1 MNLRSVLP
9 DCVKRQDAAGP
20 GDPRLA
26 RPPGPPVSL
35 GPADAGGV
43 DRADPAGEESAAA
56 TRALILVTV
65 GGTRLGVPL
74 ASVAEVARLP
84 AVTRVPGLP
93 HWVRGLV
100 NLRGRLVAVL
110 DVADLLGVSA
120 APTTSGRQ
128 RVLVL
133 SGDGLTAG
141 IGVDSVGGVAEVSA
155 AGVEALPAGLSSQA
169 AAFLAGTAVVAGTP
183 VALLDVPAVLQA
195 RSTLP
200 SARSRSAS

>member
-26 RPPGPPVSL
+26 RPPSPPVPL

-43 DRADPAGEESAAA
+43 DRADPAGEESREA

-74 ASVAEVARLP
+74 ASVAEVTRLP
-84 AVTRVPGLP
+84 PVTRVPGLP

-110 DVADLLGVSA
+110 DVANLLGVSA

-128 RVLVL
+128 RVLVV
-133 SGDGLTAG
+133 SGDGLSAG
-141 IGVDSVGGVAEVSA
+141 IGVDSVGGGVA
-155 AGVEALPAGLSSQA
+155 AGSRQA
-169 AAFLAGTAVVAGTP
+169 AAAAEQLNALAGELRAGISRFSVV
-183 VALLDVPAVLQA
+183 
-195 RSTLP
+195 
-200 SARSRSAS
+200 

>member
-1 MNLRSVLP
+1 MNLRSVPP
-9 DCVKRQDAAGP
+9 DCVKRQDAAGL

-26 RPPGPPVSL
+26 RPSGPPVSL

-43 DRADPAGEESAAA
+43 DRADPAGEESGEA

-74 ASVAEVARLP
+74 ASVAEVTRLP
-84 AVTRVPGLP
+84 PRDPRAGAAPLGAGVGEPARSPRRRP
-93 HWVRGLV
+93 RCA
-100 NLRGRLVAVL
+100 N
-110 DVADLLGVSA
+110 LLGVSA

-128 RVLVL
+128 RVLVV

>member
-1 MNLRSVLP
+1 M
-9 DCVKRQDAAGP
+9 
-20 GDPRLA
+20 
-26 RPPGPPVSL
+26 
-35 GPADAGGV
+35 
-43 DRADPAGEESAAA
+43 
-56 TRALILVTV
+56 
-65 GGTRLGVPL
+65 
-74 ASVAEVARLP
+74 
-84 AVTRVPGLP
+84 TRVPGLP

-110 DVADLLGVSA
+110 DVANLLGVSA
-120 APTTSGRQ
+120 VPTTSGRQ
-128 RVLVL
+128 RVLVV

-141 IGVDSVGGVAEVSA
+141 IGLDSVGEGVAEVSA